1 MTPTAVVSLF
11 VTLVASW
18 LGTRSVLRLLRV
30 QPLRGAPREPGSRSL
45 PAPRGGG
52 LAFVAVILAGI
63 LVGLA
68 ASWVRG
74 AIALALV
81 PSVGAIGLLGW
92 KDDRHG
98 LSVWF
103 RLLVQVAAA
112 AWVVYCLDPAASLDV
127 GFNSLPLGPAAV
139 LVSVVGLVGLAN
151 LFSSMDGMDGIAG
164 GEGASV
170 AIVAAL
176 LCLRSGDTETAWLFL
191 LVAAAVVGFLPWNWA
206 PARVYMG
213 GAGSMALGFL
223 LAALALLANQRS
235 VIPIMGSALVLGVF
249 VVDATLTLIRRI
261 VRRELLTTSHQSHA
275 YQRTV
280 LAGESAARVTGAII
294 AINLVLGALV
304 WTGLAWPRWT
314 PALYGAGLL
323 LLLGLYVRV
332 ELRRPMGRT
341 VRRG

>member
-1 MTPTAVVSLF
+1 
-11 VTLVASW
+11 
-18 LGTRSVLRLLRV
+18 
-30 QPLRGAPREPGSRSL
+30 
-45 PAPRGGG
+45 
-52 LAFVAVILAGI
+52 
-63 LVGLA
+63 
-68 ASWVRG
+68 
-74 AIALALV
+74 
-81 PSVGAIGLLGW
+81 
-92 KDDRHG
+92 
-98 LSVWF
+98 
-103 RLLVQVAAA
+103 
-112 AWVVYCLDPAASLDV
+112 
-127 GFNSLPLGPAAV
+127 V

-213 GAGSMALGFL
+213 GTGSMALGFM

-235 VIPIMGSALVLGVF
+235 VIPILGSALVLGVF

-261 VRRELLTTSHQSHA
+261 LQRELLTSRRSHA

-323 LLLGLYVRV
+323 LLLGLYIRV